1 MRTFR
6 ITRQTKTIEMKK
18 VLLLTAMVA
27 LSALA
32 FAQSAILNGGMEN
45 WTGSNQS
52 IEPQYWNSGRSAS
65 GTYATFIPQTCFQ
78 DNSTYHGGSYSAKIV
93 SGNALGNVVNGAL
106 TTGQLQA
113 NSTNKAQGYIK
124 DIPTNPDFNMP
135 FVSRPDS
142 FVFWFKYT
150 SVSSDYPRVEA
161 RLHVGTAYAP
171 EAPVSGNHPDSS
183 VNIIARAMWT
193 GATSS
198 VGTWTRVSVPF
209 VYVDNRTPA
218 YILITCTSSGDQ
230 TGGSQNSTLWLDDF
244 EAIYNPTI
252 ATGTVTTVP
261 YYVSASSGASINVPF
276 TLTGTYT
283 AGNVITAQLSDAS
296 GSFASPVT
304 LGTSTTGVSG
314 TINGTIPAGTATG
327 TGYRVRVVSSNPA
340 LTAANN
346 GSDITIN
353 LVSNSIAPSTAQ
365 TIAANTDGSMLMLT
379 ASNGSTAQEWKYATS
394 AGGPYQSFSP
404 AQTGTMYTPNFAA
417 PGTYYVVAVSSYPGL
432 QVTSNEVTVNVVGNS
447 IAPASSQSILVNT
460 NGTQL
465 TVTETPAGSTREWKY
480 STTAGGPY
488 VSFAPAQTGTGYTP
502 NFNSG
507 GVYYIV
513 CQSVINSVNVTSNE
527 VSVSVSTVT
536 LSTGTITGSPFEFS
550 VSAPA
555 ASVSVPYTTSAAF
568 NGGNTF
574 TAQLS
579 DASGSFTNATT
590 IGSANA
596 TASGTITASIPAN
609 TPAGTG
615 YRIRVVASN
624 PVVLGNDNG
633 VDLVVDQFSNA
644 IAPVTTQTIQHSVN
658 GTALTVTPSQTATHE
673 WKFTTTSGSNYV
685 SFGTAQTGTTYTP
698 NFATPGTYYVVAV
711 STNQFN
717 DAVYSNEVQIDVL
730 NGSTLTT
737 SALSGSPF
745 YISNSATTLVNVNFT
760 SDVVFNAGNVFTA
773 QLSDQNGSFANPVNI
788 GTLSGAAIGTIN
800 GVIPNSSVAGT
811 AYRIRVV
818 SSDPALTG
826 TDNGT
831 DLVIIPFEITV
842 APLDTQDLHTGDNG
856 APITVTTT
864 QTATYLWQYSDVS
877 GLGYTNFNPSEIG
890 STYTPHFVTPGTRY
904 VICRATNMYNDVL
917 TSFEIVINV
926 TLPDGI
932 NGTTAEEIRAWWD
945 GNNFMVDMNA
955 SSIQHPVLE
964 LMNLTGQVVAR
975 QSLNSGTLNTISTGL
990 SQGVYLFRIL
1000 GGTQTISGKTNK
1012 K

>member
-1 MRTFR
+1 
-6 ITRQTKTIEMKK
+6 MKK
-18 VLLLTAMVA
+18 IVLFTAMVA
-27 LSALA
+27 FTALA

-45 WTGSNQS
+45 WTGSASQ
-52 IEPQYWNSGRSAS
+52 IEPQYWNSGKSAA
-65 GTYATFIPQTCFQ
+65 GTFAGFIPQTCFQ
-78 DNSTYHGGSYSAKIV
+78 DNTTFHSGSYSAKVV
-93 SGNALGNVVNGAL
+93 SGSALSNVVNGAL

-124 DIPTNPDFNMP
+124 DLPTNPDFNMP

-150 SVSSDYPRVEA
+150 SVNSDYPRVEA

-209 VYVDNRTPA
+209 VYADNRTPA

-252 ATGTVTTVP
+252 ATGTVNAGP
-261 YYVSASSGASINVPF
+261 YYVSASNGSAISVPF

-283 AGNVITAQLSDAS
+283 AGNIITAQLSDAS

-304 LGTSTTGVSG
+304 LGTSTTSVSG

-346 GSDITIN
+346 GTNITIN

-365 TIAANTDGSMLMLT
+365 TIAANTDGAMIMLT
-379 ASNGSTAQEWKYATS
+379 ATAGATAQEWKYSTTP
-394 AGGPYQSFSP
+394 GGPYQSFSP
-404 AQTGTMYTPNFAA
+404 AQTGTMYTPNFANA
-417 PGTYYVVAVSSYPGL
+417 GTYYIAAVSSYPGL
-432 QVTSNEVTVNVVGNS
+432 QVTSNEVTVNVVANS
-447 IAPASSQSILVNT
+447 IAPASPQSILVNT

-465 TVTETPAGSTREWKY
+465 TVTETPAATGREWKY
-480 STTAGGPY
+480 STTSGSGY
-488 VSFAPAQTGTGYTP
+488 VSFVPAQTGTTYTP
-502 NFNSG
+502 NFNTG
-507 GVYYIV
+507 GIYYIV

-527 VSVSVSTVT
+527 VSVSVSSVT
-536 LSTGTITGSPFEFS
+536 LSTGTVTGSPYQFS
-550 VSAPA
+550 ASAPA
-555 ASVSVPYTTSAAF
+555 ASVNVPYTTSAAF
-568 NGGNTF
+568 NNGNTF

-579 DASGSFTNATT
+579 DASGSFSNPTT
-590 IGSANA
+590 IGSVSA
-596 TASGTITASIPAN
+596 TTSGSISASIPAN

-615 YRIRVVASN
+615 YRIRVIASN

-633 VDLVVDQFSNA
+633 TDLVVDQFSNS
-644 IAPVTTQTIQHSVN
+644 IAPTATQTIQHGVN

-685 SFGTAQTGTTYTP
+685 SFGPAQTGATYTP
-698 NFATPGTYYVVAV
+698 NFSTPGTYYVVAI
-711 STNQFN
+711 STNQYN
-717 DAVYSNEVQIDVL
+717 DAVTSNEVQIDVQ
-730 NGSTLTT
+730 NGTTLTT
-737 SALSGSPF
+737 SAVSGSPF
-745 YISNSATTLVNVNFT
+745 YISNSAVVNVNVDFT
-760 SDVVFNAGNVFTA
+760 SDVVFNGGNVFTA

-788 GTLSGAAIGTIN
+788 GTLNGAAIGTIN
-800 GVIPNSSVAGT
+800 ATIPNSSVSGT
-811 AYRIRVV
+811 HYRIRVV
-818 SSDPALTG
+818 SSDPAITG

-831 DLVIIPFEITV
+831 DLEVIPFEITV
-842 APLDTQDLHTGDNG
+842 APLDTQDIYINANG
-856 APITVTTT
+856 NPVSITST
-864 QTATYLWQYSDVS
+864 QSATYLWQYSDVS
-877 GLGYTNFNPSEIG
+877 GLGYVNFNPSETG
-890 STYTPHFVTPGTRY
+890 STYTPHWATPGTRY
-904 VICRATNMYNDVL
+904 VICRATNTYNDVI
-917 TSFEIVINV
+917 TSTEIVVNV
-926 TLPDGI
+926 SLPNGI
-932 NGTTAEEIRAWWD
+932 NGTKAEEIRAWWD

-955 SSIQHPVLE
+955 SSIKTPVLE
-964 LMNLTGQVVAR
+964 LINLAGQVVVR
-975 QSLNSGTLNTISTGL
+975 QPLNSSSLNTVTTGL

-1000 GGTQTISGKTNK
+1000 GGSETISGKTNK

>member
-1 MRTFR
+1 
-6 ITRQTKTIEMKK
+6 MKR
-18 VLLLTAMVA
+18 VVLLTAMVA
-27 LSALA
+27 LAMVA

-45 WTGSNQS
+45 WTGSGSS
-52 IEPQYWNSGRSAS
+52 IEPQYWNSGKSAS
-65 GTYATFIPQTCFQ
+65 GTYAGFIPQTCFQ
-78 DNSTYHGGSYSAKIV
+78 DNTTFHGGSYSAKIV

-198 VGTWTRVSVPF
+198 VATWTRVSVPF
-209 VYVDNRTPA
+209 VYADNRTPA

-252 ATGTVTTVP
+252 ATGTVNAGP
-261 YYVSASSGASINVPF
+261 YYVSATGGSAISVPF

-283 AGNVITAQLSDAS
+283 AGNIITAQLSDAS

-304 LGTSTTGVSG
+304 LGTATTGVSG

-340 LTAANN
+340 LIAADN
-346 GSDITIN
+346 GSNIAIN
-353 LVSNSIAPSTAQ
+353 QVSNSVAPSSAQ
-365 TIAANTDGSMLMLT
+365 TIAANTDGAMLMLT
-379 ASNGSTAQEWKYATS
+379 ATAGSTGQEWKYAT
-394 AGGPYQSFSP
+394 ATGGPYQSFSP

-417 PGTYYVVAVSSYPGL
+417 AGTYYVVAVSSYPGL
-432 QVTSNEVTVNVVGNS
+432 QVTSNEVTVNVVANS
-447 IAPASSQSILVNT
+447 IAPASPQSILVNT

-465 TVTETPAGSTREWKY
+465 TVTETPAGSSREWKY
-480 STTAGGPY
+480 STTSGSGYIA
-488 VSFAPAQTGTGYTP
+488 FAPAQTGTAYTP
-502 NFNSG
+502 NFNTG

-513 CQSVINSVNVTSNE
+513 CQSVINGVNVTSNE
-527 VSVSVSTVT
+527 VTVSVSSVT
-536 LSTGTITGSPFEFS
+536 LSTGTVSGSPFQFS
-550 VSAPA
+550 ASAPA

-579 DASGSFTNATT
+579 DANGSFANATT
-590 IGSANA
+590 IGSVSA
-596 TASGTITASIPAN
+596 TTSGNIAASIPAN

-633 VDLVVDQFSNA
+633 ADLVVDQFSNA
-644 IAPVTTQTIQHSVN
+644 IAPAAVQNIQHGVN

-685 SFGTAQTGTTYTP
+685 SFGTPQTGAAYTP

-711 STNQFN
+711 STNQYN
-717 DAVYSNEVQIDVL
+717 DAVYSNEVQINVL
-730 NGSTLTT
+730 NGTTLTT
-737 SALSGSPF
+737 SAVSGAPF
-745 YISNSATTLVNVNFT
+745 YISNSAVVTANVDFT
-760 SDVVFNAGNVFTA
+760 SDVIFNPGNVFTA
-773 QLSDQNGSFANPVNI
+773 QLSDQNGSFANPVTI
-788 GTLSGAAIGTIN
+788 GTLSGATIGTIN
-800 GVIPNSSVAGT
+800 ATIPNSSVAGT
-811 AYRIRVV
+811 HYRVRVV
-818 SSDPALTG
+818 ASDPAVTG

-831 DLVIIPFEITV
+831 DLEVIPFEITV
-842 APLDTQDLHTGDNG
+842 TPLDTQDLFINVNG
-856 APITVTTT
+856 NPISITST
-864 QTATYLWQYSDVS
+864 QSAIYLWQYSDVS
-877 GLGYTNFNPSEIG
+877 GLGYTNFNPSETG
-890 STYTPHFVTPGTRY
+890 STYTPHFATPGTRY
-904 VICRATNMYNDVL
+904 VICRATNSYNDVI
-917 TSFEIVINV
+917 TSTEIVVNV

-932 NGTTAEEIRAWWD
+932 NGTAAEEVRAWWD

-955 SSIQHPVLE
+955 SSVKTPVLE
-964 LMNLTGQVVAR
+964 LINLAGQVVAR
-975 QSLNSGTLNTISTGL
+975 QALNSGSLNTVSTGL
-990 SQGVYLFRIL
+990 SQGVYLFRII
-1000 GGTQTISGKTNK
+1000 GGNHTISGKTNK